1 MINKIIIE
9 AFYLTDIGSKGG
21 TFIKINH
28 NFVIE
33 KDMSFYIG
41 NRFAFKII
49 DINTETGFLEVRY
62 EHEGT
67 AKHKHI

>member
-1 MINKIIIE
+1 MTE
-9 AFYLTDIGSKGG
+9 AFYLIDVGSKGG
-21 TFIKINH
+21 TFVKINH

-33 KDMSFYIG
+33 RDMSVYIG

-62 EHEGT
+62 EYEGT
-67 AKHKHI
+67 AKHK